1 MNHFVLARFGMKLW
15 KGRVRAPWLY
25 GAVMTHTPKLCFI
38 TYCLVNSN
46 SWKASYI
53 NQHVGRRATVYF
65 SGGARG
71 GGRGKE
77 KEVQNACSRR
87 TWNRMQK
94 FPVHLRLG
102 GTEHG
107 GKAEFSSQIYY
118 SVFQSMFLWLWLICI
133 QSYATLRAVTDCLID
148 INNYMQSCVNKHSL
162 LLSVEMTLLSFWLY
176 LSLYKAGLLR
186 VLIPCHYQQSIWAP
200 TCSYQKESF

>member
-1 MNHFVLARFGMKLW
+1 MDHSVLARFGMKLW
-15 KGRVRAPWLY
+15 KGRVCAPWLH
-25 GAVMTHTPKLCFI
+25 GPVMTHTPKLCFI
-38 TYCLVNSN
+38 TYCLVTSN

-77 KEVQNACSRR
+77 KEVQNVCKQTDMKS
-87 TWNRMQK
+87 RMQK

-107 GKAEFSSQIYY
+107 GKAEFSSHL
-118 SVFQSMFLWLWLICI
+118 QSFRC
-133 QSYATLRAVTDCLID
+133 
-148 INNYMQSCVNKHSL
+148 L
-162 LLSVEMTLLSFWLY
+162 LLSVSEHVFVALTDLH
-176 LSLYKAGLLR
+176 AELR
-186 VLIPCHYQQSIWAP
+186 HSSCSHRRNACRSVWSTTTTICRHAWINTHILTVTVSWNDSGVILALFELI
-200 TCSYQKESF
+200 

>member
-87 TWNRMQK
+87 TW
-94 FPVHLRLG
+94 
-102 GTEHG
+102 
-107 GKAEFSSQIYY
+107 
-118 SVFQSMFLWLWLICI
+118 
-133 QSYATLRAVTDCLID
+133 
-148 INNYMQSCVNKHSL
+148 
-162 LLSVEMTLLSFWLY
+162 
-176 LSLYKAGLLR
+176 KAGCRSFQFICVWGERNMAGRRSSVHRYITRCFRACFCGFGWFAYR
-186 VLIPCHYQQSIWAP
+186 VTPLFVQSQTVWSTSI
-200 TCSYQKESF
+200 TICSHA